1 MRYYWYLY
9 RPIYWGW
16 GNLENPYGPT
26 SFWGIPQLTCE
37 VPCLPTDL
45 MAAMVSMHA
54 TDAVPADPPDA
65 THATEMA
72 VEAEG
77 NWVQWKKSSFN
88 NDFHN
93 KTSMYPGFLI
103 CWSVSPWQLCGRS
116 RLGRYVG
123 ADGRRGW
130 RDRKPE
136 AYDKTCGRCC
146 RSITEETVRVI
157 QWQWTTVALAFTKTK
172 RQVQKSID
180 DNIFSIYKY
189 IYIYIYVC
197 MYACMH
203 AHTCRQAGQAD
214 RQAGRQA
221 GR

>member
-16 GNLENPYGPT
+16 GNLENPYWPT
-26 SFWGIPQLTCE
+26 SFGGIPQLTCE

-77 NWVQWKKSSFN
+77 NWVQWKESSFN

-103 CWSVSPWQLCGRS
+103 CWSDPFLFTLATLWQVPFGEVCWCRWPTGLARQKARS
-116 RLGRYVG
+116 L
-123 ADGRRGW
+123 
-130 RDRKPE
+130 
-136 AYDKTCGRCC
+136 
-146 RSITEETVRVI
+146 
-157 QWQWTTVALAFTKTK
+157 WQDLW
-172 RQVQKSID
+172 QVL
-180 DNIFSIYKY
+180 
-189 IYIYIYVC
+189 
-197 MYACMH
+197 
-203 AHTCRQAGQAD
+203 
-214 RQAGRQA
+214 
-221 GR
+221 